1 MDHYGPRSLDTD
13 KNHPLRN
20 ANRDIAMPIDLR
32 AELEPRVARRLDD
45 HLTAARDWMPHDLV
59 PWSLAWDF
67 DTSPWHP
74 GQSRLPG
81 PARAALTDLLATE
94 EDLPRRH
101 AALAAVYGPRGAWAR
116 WLHRWTAEQQRHATA
131 LRDYLLATRAA
142 DPAELERARLRTLC
156 AVRGEPVRDLA
167 RTLARAAVQEEAAAV
182 RYRTVTGVPDC
193 CGALLARI
201 AEDKELHARFHRSL
215 LDDALVIAPSRT
227 VAAICAELLAPELS
241 DGYGL
246 AVHLDRVVR
255 PLLDHWRLPETPGL
269 DADALRHL
277 DAVDALL
284 TTPAGSPLAV
294 GGPQ

>member
-1 MDHYGPRSLDTD
+1 
-13 KNHPLRN
+13 
-20 ANRDIAMPIDLR
+20 MPIDLR

-67 DTSPWHP
+67 DSSPWHP
-74 GQSRLPG
+74 GQSRLPE
-81 PARAALTDLLATE
+81 PARTALTSLLAEE

-101 AALAAVYGPRGAWAR
+101 AALAAVYGRRGAWAQ
-116 WLHRWTAEQQRHATA
+116 WLHRWTAEQQRHGTA
-131 LRDYLLATRAA
+131 LRDYLLTTRAA

-167 RTLARAAVQEEAAAV
+167 RTLARLTVQEEAAAV
-182 RYRTVTGVPDC
+182 RYRAVTGVPDC

-201 AEDKELHARFHRSL
+201 AGDKELHARFHRCL
-215 LDDALVIAPSRT
+215 LDDALLIDPSRT

-246 AVHLDRVVR
+246 GVHLDRVVR
-255 PLLDHWRLPETPGL
+255 PLLGHWRLSELPGL
-269 DADALRHL
+269 SADALRHL

-284 TTPAGSPLAV
+284 STPAGALL
-294 GGPQ
+294 